1 MSSPRIGSLCTGYSG
16 LDLGV
21 QAAIG
26 GETVWVSDID
36 KGSCKLLAH
45 RHPDLP
51 NLGDFT
57 KTDWSTVEPIEIL
70 TAGFPCQPV
79 SNAGKRLGDED
90 ERWLWDDVARAVR
103 ELRPGLVVLENV
115 RGLLTAGSG
124 RLFGRVLGTLAGL
137 GYDAQWHGLRAAD
150 VGAPHGRW
158 RVFILATD
166 THRQGRGGFGRL
178 EPIGRDAD
186 GRDHSDGPRSPG
198 EPAPRL
204 LKTPT
209 SQLAING
216 GSQHPDKRRAGGH
229 GPTLADEVEHLL
241 PTPAVNDMGEGKTPE
256 AWDDWTAKM
265 KAAHGNGNGHGASLA
280 IEAQR
285 LLGTPTARDG
295 KGSGQ
300 GERLAESARRGQVEA
315 QVRLLTEG
323 REALVGDGLTGGVLT
338 PVNVEQVTEVLGGF
352 GAESD
357 GHTASLAPIFQAGLA
372 KSGTNFQQTWG
383 DYAAAIHR
391 WEHTLGR
398 TAPAPTQ
405 TSSKGNP
412 QLAPAFVEWMMGLP
426 AGWVT
431 DIPGITR
438 NEALKLCGNG
448 VVPQQAEAALRV
460 LLDRMEA
467 AA

>member
-1 MSSPRIGSLCTGYSG
+1 MSGPRIGSLCTGYGG

-21 QAAIG
+21 QAVIG
-26 GETVWVSDID
+26 GRTVWVSDID
-36 KGSCKLLAH
+36 KGSCKLLEY
-45 RHPDLP
+45 RYSDVP

-57 KTDWSTVEPIEIL
+57 KTDWATVEPVDVL

-79 SNAGKRLGDED
+79 SHAGKRLGDDD

-124 RLFGRVLGTLAGL
+124 RLFGRVLGSLAGL

-150 VGAPHGRW
+150 VGAPHGRF

-166 THRQGRGGFGRL
+166 TRRIRGGAGWTAVAGQAASGGAFGDVARCDL
-178 EPIGRDAD
+178 LPTPRATD
-186 GRDHSDGPRSPG
+186 GVKGGPNQRGSSGDLMLPS
-198 EPAPRL
+198 AVAHL
-204 LKTPT
+204 LPTPT
-209 SQLAING
+209 TQDGANIAGASQFDRNSLPLNAV
-216 GSQHPDKRRAGGH
+216 A
-229 GPTLADEVEHLL
+229 ALL
-241 PTPAVNDMGEGKTPE
+241 PTPAVTNLDTREGARANLHNDAARLLPTPNASVSQDGEGFDTWE
-256 AWDDWTAKM
+256 ARRQIALTK
-265 KAAHGNGNGHGASLA
+265 GYNGNGIGMM
-280 IEAQR
+280 
-285 LLGTPTARDG
+285 P
-295 KGSGQ
+295 
-300 GERLAESARRGQVEA
+300 
-315 QVRLLTEG
+315 LTIAVQSPE
-323 REALVGDGLTGGVLT
+323 
-338 PVNVEQVTEVLGGF
+338 
-352 GAESD
+352 
-357 GHTASLAPIFQAGLA
+357 
-372 KSGTNFQQTWG
+372 WG

-398 TAPAPTQ
+398 PAPAPTQ

-431 DIPGITR
+431 DVPGITR

-460 LLDRMEA
+460 LLSRMVA
-467 AA
+467 A